1 MPLNPS
7 DAQILG
13 DIINDLNPY
22 YDANIIDWQM
32 DIDITTNVPGPGIA
46 ASSIANRLPGP
57 NTAHTP
63 KNVTLQVDDHY
74 YGEWNFD
81 GKPQKISRA
90 LRIKYRYPSSTP
102 SGQVYWVEDYLLI
115 GFQGADGGG

>member
-22 YDANIIDWQM
+22 YDPSINSWQM
-32 DIDITTNVPGPGIA
+32 DIEIATIAPGPGIA
-46 ASSIANRLPGP
+46 ASLAAAGIPSP
-57 NTAHTP
+57 NTTSTP
-63 KNVTLQVDDHY
+63 TNVTLEVDDHY

-115 GFQGADGGG
+115 GFQGADGG